1 VKFSVSHLIAAKIK
15 KMNAVLVVLC
25 LFGFGQSPSA
35 AAQVEPP
42 RRIVITKHNFTL
54 RLFKGDSLEKSYPVA
69 VGKNAGDKERVGDC
83 RTPVGAFYIS
93 QIQDAR
99 AWTHDFNDGKGIIK
113 GAYGPWFL
121 RLYTGADKTRSGKA
135 WTGIGIHGTHAPES
149 IGTAATEGCI
159 RLRNSDLQDLKSR
172 VKVGVPVIIE

>member
-1 VKFSVSHLIAAKIK
+1 
-15 KMNAVLVVLC
+15 MNAVLVVLC
-25 LFGFGQSPSA
+25 LFRFGQSPSA

-42 RRIVITKHNFTL
+42 RRIVITQHNFTL

-172 VKVGVPVIIE
+172 VKVGMPVIIE